1 VWVCVWK
8 WVGVWVEGVGVRV
21 DGDRAW
27 AWEVGSCDLLAL
39 AMALDGADGGARA
52 LGLPGA
58 AWDCLGLPG
67 TAWGCLGLPG
77 TACLGLGWLPLPVW
91 RAGVCGLGRVV
102 PVKGNWGWACVW

>member
-1 VWVCVWK
+1 MCECVCGCAVWVCVWK

-39 AMALDGADGGARA
+39 AMALDGADGGARR
-52 LGLPGA
+52 
-58 AWDCLGLPG
+58 WD
-67 TAWGCLGLPG
+67 CLGLPG